1 MNLGVVSDIHG
12 NLPAFEAVLDD
23 VLEDADELV
32 CLGDVVCFG
41 PYLLEGGR

>member
-12 NLPAFEAVLDD
+12 DLPAFEAVLSDIPDD
-23 VLEDADELV
+23 VDEIV
-32 CLGDVVCFG
+32 CLGNVVGFG